1 MTGITVSAQGA
12 MQNIVLT
19 PVSCIYTTADAIQKV
34 MVHENSC
41 VSTVAVK
48 YAFQNPMFGTVM
60 LSGSF

>member
-19 PVSCIYTTADAIQKV
+19 PVSCIYTTADAIQV
-34 MVHENSC
+34 MGHENSC